1 MFFKAKAKSDAFA
14 FALGGAG
21 MVGTFGPVPVVP
33 NDRINKAWD
42 ERLASP
48 KQAGAV
54 PSNRMRV
61 TRLAG
66 ECS

>member
-1 MFFKAKAKSDAFA
+1 MLFKAKAKSDACA

-21 MVGTFGPVPVVP
+21 MVGAFGRVPVVP

-42 ERLASP
+42 ERLASQ

-54 PSNRMRV
+54 PSNRMRGN
-61 TRLAG
+61 RLAG